1 MGKNQALWTL
11 FDELNDIT
19 TTLEKAN
26 IASKCLNDIYFGE
39 YSGNNPEIITKF
51 KEASYLYGIVADY
64 VKQSCKLIDDLM
76 N

>member
-26 IASKCLNDIYFGE
+26 IASKCLNDIYFGVNIV
-39 YSGNNPEIITKF
+39 GIIP
-51 KEASYLYGIVADY
+51 
-64 VKQSCKLIDDLM
+64 KL
-76 N
+76 